1 MISALDLICEPLAL
15 DNRHFKVD
23 SAKLYDVIDL
33 QIVVLVPCFEP
44 FQDVVARFFVS
55 NNVPHRLGQIDIIF
69 KFDFLIQLCL
79 WEVVEIVFLSQLLLF
94 GETLF
99 LLGSDLFVFFWVNV
113 YGWHAQIVVYCNLVI

>member
-1 MISALDLICEPLAL
+1 MISALDLICKPLAL

-69 KFDFLIQLCL
+69 KFDFLIQLFL
-79 WEVVEIVFLSQLLLF
+79 WEVVEIVFLGQLLLF
-94 GETLF
+94 GETLS
-99 LLGSDLFVFFWVNV
+99 LLGSDLFVFFWVDV
-113 YGWHAQIVVYCNLVI
+113 YGW